1 MCGRFSLLA
10 SPEDIAE
17 WFEVDEIDNFPPRYN
32 IAPTQPILMAYAS
45 LSGAH
50 QFQLV
55 RWGLVP
61 SWVKDPKEFT
71 LLLNARSET
80 AAQKPSF
87 RNAMNH
93 RRTLI
98 PASGFYE
105 WHRPQDKESNKQAFW
120 ITPSQDNLVFF
131 GGLMETYSSDNGSE
145 IDTGCIL
152 TTRSNDMIG
161 DIHHRQPVV
170 IKPKDFERWLD
181 CVNHNPNDV
190 ADLMEPVDDD
200 YFSAIAVSDKV
211 NKVANHGPD
220 LQQPIEVGDEIAQ
233 PETLN
238 KNRSKISDDQFD
250 LF

>member
-1 MCGRFSLLA
+1 MCGRFSLIA

-17 WFEVDEIDNFPPRYN
+17 WFDVDEIDEFPPRYN
-32 IAPTQPILMAYAS
+32 IAPTQPILMAHAG
-45 LSGAH
+45 LSGTR
-50 QFQLV
+50 QVQLV

-80 AAQKPSF
+80 VAQKPSF
-87 RNAMNH
+87 RNAINH
-93 RRTLI
+93 RRTLV

-105 WHRPQDKESNKQAFW
+105 WHRPQDKEAKKQAYW
-120 ITPSQDNLVFF
+120 ITPADGNLVFF
-131 GGLMETYSSDNGSE
+131 GGLMETYASDNGSE

-170 IKPKDFERWLD
+170 IKPKDFDRWLD
-181 CVNHNPNDV
+181 CVNYRPDDV
-190 ADLMEPVDDD
+190 TDLMEPVDDD
-200 YFSAIAVSDKV
+200 YFSAIAIGDKV

-220 LQQPIEVGDEIAQ
+220 IQAPISDVDGNEQP
-233 PETLN
+233 N
-238 KNRSKISDDQFD
+238 KISQSKLQKADDQFD